1 MTLIPMM
8 FCVVLDTAAQRNEG
22 LSYLN
27 HSDENK
33 KVVVLE
39 INRMVR
45 TNGVCN
51 RLDDDVPVEIF
62 VSAD

>member
-1 MTLIPMM
+1 M
-8 FCVVLDTAAQRNEG
+8 DHG
-22 LSYLN
+22 
-27 HSDENK
+27 DDNK

-39 INRMVR
+39 INGMLG

-62 VSAD
+62 VPTD